1 MLIPVSVAGLAL
13 DPRTESPILLL
24 RDEAGQRVLPIWIGV
39 AEATAIAAKVENI
52 DLPRPMTHDLTQAL
66 VDTLGGR
73 IGRVAITSLREST
86 FYASVYVLL
95 GDVESAL
102 DARPSDAVALA
113 LRANAPIFVDEQVF
127 EDGAAVVVEAAQA
140 PEAAADASPD
150 AAAEQGASGADE
162 VKQTPAER
170 WNTLLEHMDD
180 DKPHRE

>member
-95 GDVESAL
+95 GEVESAL

-127 EDGAAVVVEAAQA
+127 ADGAAVVVEAT
-140 PEAAADASPD
+140 EAAAGEAP
-150 AAAEQGASGADE
+150 AESAPEVGASGADE
-162 VKQTPAER
+162 VKQTAAER

-180 DKPHRE
+180 DKPHHE